1 PHFDPPRYRIGP
13 SEHGTGMF
21 ATCDIAMGD
30 LIFAERPVLVM
41 PRKMMILNVDPGA
54 VSVDEIPD
62 AQTIQMHIAQREKFL
77 EVLVERMEEKDQE
90 EFYELFNSHTEDG
103 SGPILGRVRTNGF
116 AVIFGDEKTAE
127 PHSATFLKG
136 SRMNHSCIPNVTHHF
151 DHASFSLRFHAIRPI
166 KANSE
171 LFCSYTTVS
180 FPKSQRSLELL
191 SYGFTC
197 TCPACLDPNW
207 DYRLTAIKE
216 SNNKLKVAVDD
227 PPKAL
232 SQTLQ
237 WIKTIEGFGLES
249 HDVYFAHLLR
259 AGMFGNLLG
268 RKEVGEKYMKLAR
281 KVAFASEGRTLG
293 DDVEHFIRQY
303 SRK

>member
-1 PHFDPPRYRIGP
+1 
-13 SEHGTGMF
+13 MF

-77 EVLVERMEEKDQE
+77 EVLVERMEERDQE

-136 SRMNHSCIPNVTHHF
+136 SRMNHRFFSF
-151 DHASFSLRFHAIRPI
+151 RFSLQTFALINLPTAVSQTSPTTLTTPPSHSVSTPSDPS
-166 KANSE
+166 KPTPNS
-171 LFCSYTTVS
+171 SVPTPPS
-180 FPKSQRSLELL
+180 PFPNLNVL
-191 SYGFTC
+191 SNFS
-197 TCPACLDPNW
+197 
-207 DYRLTAIKE
+207 LTASPAPVQHVSTPTGIIVSPRSK
-216 SNNKLKVAVDD
+216 K
-227 PPKAL
+227 
-232 SQTLQ
+232 
-237 WIKTIEGFGLES
+237 
-249 HDVYFAHLLR
+249 
-259 AGMFGNLLG
+259 
-268 RKEVGEKYMKLAR
+268 
-281 KVAFASEGRTLG
+281 
-293 DDVEHFIRQY
+293 
-303 SRK
+303 